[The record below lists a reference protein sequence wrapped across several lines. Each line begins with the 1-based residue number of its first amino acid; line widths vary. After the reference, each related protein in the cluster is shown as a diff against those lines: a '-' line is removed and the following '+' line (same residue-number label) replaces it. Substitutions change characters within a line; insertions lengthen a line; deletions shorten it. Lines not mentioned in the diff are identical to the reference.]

1 MADRD
6 EDERGRHNF
15 VADLAEET
23 GFPRSLVSKLLD
35 MWRAGSPPHFT
46 HVVDGALPPAGLS
59 AIVRDLGVTHPLL
72 LRSVVRVITRDAPE
86 GGGLDFARFMRG
98 YGWLQSRTLADALP
112 FVFRVFD
119 LDGDGRLSRA
129 EFEEVLS
136 AVISLGG
143 ADVAPM
149 RRLIEA
155 QFAEHEA
162 SHLTYDQFC
171 YFVSVNTQSV
181 FAACAFMPHVMH
193 FSASALVV
201 PKARAGES
209 EERAGGEGG
218 ARTASASGAPAA
230 DSDVPFFDESFVS
243 ALDSLKST
251 SAERAGFAKDKGNDA
266 FKKGRAFWAVALEHY
281 SRGLRERCDDRP
293 INAALLS
300 NRAAIHLSLRNYRH
314 ALNDSLAALE
324 LDPRNAKAARRAAL
338 SAHALGELEHATRTC
353 ALALE
358 LLERTGADTA
368 SPPTADDAR
377 ELRTLSAKIDAAAH
391 ERAEA
396 AARARAS
403 ELADAALARAIV
415 ARAIT
420 LAPFRD
426 EAAEAQLVGAHSG
439 ARVWWDD
446 VEDELHWPVLL
457 LYPQHQ
463 QTDYLQDVAERSRV
477 ADLLAEVLP
486 VGGPRAPWDQLG
498 EYREDNVNV
507 YIAPGE
513 EGQKP
518 RQVPLSAS
526 LLELT
531 QGKGTIIAG
540 IPMLLVLARGSAF
553 EREWRRQEE
562 LDP

>member
-281 SRGLRERCDDRP
+281 SRGLRERCDDRRLRP
-293 INAALLS
+293 VSRAGTPPSSSASSRRMCRACTSPATQPTVKEHACSSHELTPASAGARPHRRDDDTKSAQPATARSCRVLS
-300 NRAAIHLSLRNYRH
+300 EQSMRRGGQPRWQPTCRTPTTRRKPSSPAIHP
-314 ALNDSLAALE
+314 LA
-324 LDPRNAKAARRAAL
+324 PRCGTSR
-338 SAHALGELEHATRTC
+338 
-353 ALALE
+353 
-358 LLERTGADTA
+358 
-368 SPPTADDAR
+368 PTAHVPAPP
-377 ELRTLSAKIDAAAH
+377 SATIANETSAYS
-391 ERAEA
+391 R
-396 AARARAS
+396 RPC
-403 ELADAALARAIV
+403 RAIV
-415 ARAIT
+415 IAESSAKAR
-420 LAPFRD
+420 L
-426 EAAEAQLVGAHSG
+426 
-439 ARVWWDD
+439 
-446 VEDELHWPVLL
+446 
-457 LYPQHQ
+457 
-463 QTDYLQDVAERSRV
+463 DVARCATPVCRKGANGMPTSPTARRGRMPTWAV
-477 ADLLAEVLP
+477 SQPPLTMLAKSAAHMSTSSTPTVSATRLSCADAS
-486 VGGPRAPWDQLG
+486 GSSDTDAIRRNGP
-498 EYREDNVNV
+498 
-507 YIAPGE
+507 
-513 EGQKP
+513 
-518 RQVPLSAS
+518 SAGFVS
-526 LLELT
+526 SD
-531 QGKGTIIAG
+531 GT
-540 IPMLLVLARGSAF
+540 
-553 EREWRRQEE
+553 
-562 LDP
+562 